1 MNRGIAASGTP
12 STSNPAAAGNS
23 LRERS
28 PDRTVAQGGPGAA
41 IPLSLYL
48 HFPWCVRKCPYC
60 DFNSHALRGEVPED
74 EYIEALL
81 RDLRFELSDAPIAA
95 DQHLVSIFMGG
106 GTPSLF
112 SGRAMGRLLEQL
124 QREIMFAADIEI
136 TLEANP
142 GTVDAGHFRG
152 YRDAGINRLSIGVQ
166 SLDAAQLKKLGRIH
180 GPEEAVRA
188 YRLAREAGFDNINL
202 DLMFALPRQAP
213 EEAMADLDALVA
225 LQPEHISWYQLT
237 LEANTEFAARP
248 PPLPD
253 DDAVAEIFDAGQQR
267 LREAGYAQYEVS
279 AYARP
284 GRQARHNL
292 NYWEF
297 GDYLGLGAGAHGK
310 RSGPRGIERR
320 ARHKHPKRYLESAG
334 TAGALQE
341 VRRLDPA
348 ELPIEFMLN
357 ALRLNAGVPTATWR
371 QRTGQ
376 PAEAL
381 AAARE
386 RAIGL
391 GLMSADPARLQPT
404 TLGQR
409 HLNRLLELFL

>member
-1 MNRGIAASGTP
+1 MNSGAVAAGASLAP
-12 STSNPAAAGNS
+12 APAAAVQHG
-23 LRERS
+23 LAIAE
-28 PDRTVAQGGPGAA
+28 

-74 EYIEALL
+74 EYIDALQ
-81 RDLRFELSDAPIAA
+81 RDLRFELSDSRFPIPDSRA
-95 DQHLVSIFMGG
+95 LVSIFMGG

-112 SGRAMGRLLEQL
+112 SGRAMGRLLEQVR
-124 QREIMFAADIEI
+124 REVAFAADIEI

-152 YRDAGINRLSIGVQ
+152 YREAGINRLSIGVQ

-180 GPEEAVRA
+180 GPEEAIRA

-202 DLMFALPRQAP
+202 DLMFALPQQTSAQ
-213 EEAMADLDALVA
+213 AMADLDALIA

-253 DDAVAEIFDAGQQR
+253 DDAVADIFDAGQRR
-267 LREAGYAQYEVS
+267 LCEAGYLQYEVS

-284 GRQARHNL
+284 GRQAGHNL

-297 GDYLGLGAGAHGK
+297 GDYLGIGAGAHGK
-310 RSGPRGIERR
+310 RSGPQGIERR

-334 TAGALQE
+334 TADALQE
-341 VRRLDPA
+341 VRLLDA
-348 ELPIEFMLN
+348 TELPIEFMLN
-357 ALRLNAGVPTATWR
+357 ALRLNAGVETAVWL
-371 QRTGQ
+371 QRTGL
-376 PAEAL
+376 PDETL
-381 AAARE
+381 ATARE

-391 GLMSADPARLQPT
+391 GLMFADPDRLQPT
-404 TLGQR
+404 PLGQR

>member
-1 MNRGIAASGTP
+1 MNSGA
-12 STSNPAAAGNS
+12 AAAGA
-23 LRERS
+23 S
-28 PDRTVAQGGPGAA
+28 PAPAPAA
-41 IPLSLYL
+41 TPRRGLAIAEIPLSLYL

-74 EYIEALL
+74 EYIDALL
-81 RDLRFELSDAPIAA
+81 RDLRFELRERETRS
-95 DQHLVSIFMGG
+95 LTSIFMGG

-112 SGRAMGRLLEQL
+112 SGRAMGRLLDQV
-124 QREIMFAADIEI
+124 QREIAFAADIEI

-152 YRDAGINRLSIGVQ
+152 YREAGINRLSIGVQ

-188 YRLAREAGFDNINL
+188 YRMAREAGFDNINL
-202 DLMFALPRQAP
+202 DLMFALPQQAP
-213 EEAMADLDALVA
+213 AEAMADLDALIA
-225 LQPEHISWYQLT
+225 MQPEHVSWYQLT

-253 DDAVAEIFDAGQQR
+253 DDAVADIFDSGQRR
-267 LREAGYAQYEVS
+267 LRDAGYLQYEVS
-279 AYARP
+279 AYARE
-284 GRQARHNL
+284 GRRARHNL

-297 GDYLGLGAGAHGK
+297 GDYLGIGAGAHGK
-310 RSGPRGIERR
+310 RSGSQGIERR

-334 TAGALQE
+334 TADALQDI
-341 VRRLDPA
+341 RRLDAA

-357 ALRLNAGVPTATWR
+357 ALRLNAGVPTAVWL
-371 QRTGQ
+371 QRTGL

-386 RAIGL
+386 RAIRL
-391 GLMSADPARLQPT
+391 GLMIADPDRLQPT
-404 TLGQR
+404 PLGQR

>member
-1 MNRGIAASGTP
+1 MI
-12 STSNPAAAGNS
+12 
-23 LRERS
+23 
-28 PDRTVAQGGPGAA
+28 PGAA
-41 IPLSLYL
+41 ATGASQAAAPAAVLRHGLATAEIPLSLYL

-74 EYIEALL
+74 EYIDALL
-81 RDLRFELSDAPIAA
+81 RDLRFELQQRETRSLA
-95 DQHLVSIFMGG
+95 SIFMGG

-112 SGRAMGRLLEQL
+112 SGRAMGRLLEQV
-124 QREIMFAADIEI
+124 QREIAFAADIEI

-152 YRDAGINRLSIGVQ
+152 YREAGINRLSIGVQ

-180 GPEEAVRA
+180 GPEEALRA
-188 YRLAREAGFDNINL
+188 YRMAREAGFDNINL
-202 DLMFALPRQAP
+202 DLMFALPQQAP
-213 EEAMADLDALVA
+213 AEAMADLDALIA

-267 LREAGYAQYEVS
+267 LREAGYLQYEVS
-279 AYARP
+279 AYARE
-284 GRQARHNL
+284 GRRARHNL

-297 GDYLGLGAGAHGK
+297 GDYLGIGAGAHGK
-310 RSGPRGIERR
+310 RSGSQGIERR
-320 ARHKHPKRYLESAG
+320 ARHKHPKRYLDSAG

-357 ALRLNAGVPTATWR
+357 ALRLNAGVPTAIWL
-371 QRTGQ
+371 QRTGL
-376 PAEAL
+376 PAETL

-386 RAIGL
+386 RAVGL
-391 GLMSADPARLQPT
+391 GLMLADPDRLQPT
-404 TLGQR
+404 PLGQR